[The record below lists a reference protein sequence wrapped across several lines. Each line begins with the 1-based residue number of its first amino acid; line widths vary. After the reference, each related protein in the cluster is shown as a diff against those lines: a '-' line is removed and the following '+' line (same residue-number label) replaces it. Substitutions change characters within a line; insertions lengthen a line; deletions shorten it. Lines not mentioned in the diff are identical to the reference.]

1 MYSQMQHYS
10 NALTM
15 GTKKKNRHHT
25 HIVSVQMNS
34 ASLCL
39 DLSFL
44 IVNKSRIKSKI
55 INNSEAYIG
64 IVVCTALLG
73 QG

>member
-15 GTKKKNRHHT
+15 GTKKNRHHT

-34 ASLCL
+34 LCL
-39 DLSFL
+39 DLSSL

>member
-1 MYSQMQHYS
+1 
-10 NALTM
+10 
-15 GTKKKNRHHT
+15 
-25 HIVSVQMNS
+25 MNS